1 MMVKVET
8 NERRI
13 GRKPVS
19 RHRKVLI
26 GPTNTDIYIYIH
38 TPLRIRIR
46 IRFSSGSGSGIQIYL
61 DPGSDPVKPRF
72 RNKKIAE
79 RSLKVIYQKK
89 T

>member
-38 TPLRIRIR
+38 
-46 IRFSSGSGSGIQIYL
+46 IYIYT
-61 DPGSDPVKPRF
+61 F
-72 RNKKIAE
+72 TKKLWIN
-79 RSLKVIYQKK
+79 

>member
-26 GPTNTDIYIYIH
+26 GPTNTDICIYIFIY
-38 TPLRIRIR
+38 TP
-46 IRFSSGSGSGIQIYL
+46 
-61 DPGSDPVKPRF
+61 
-72 RNKKIAE
+72 
-79 RSLKVIYQKK
+79 
-89 T
+89 